1 MDSPFVYNKP
11 VTGKYNIGRRQDAQI
26 LANFID
32 QGECIAIYEPPK
44 SGKRSLVQQTFFN
57 MRVSSKKFTPVQLS
71 LLNIRTIADLMM
83 RLGGEVIKNLS
94 QTPESY
100 ANAVASF
107 LEGTHFVF
115 DQNVW
120 EAKEQILSLN
130 WDIDDNDI
138 RSILMLPYRMAS
150 VTGQKAVIVLE
161 EFQNVMQT
169 EDGDKVCNI
178 FHDILD
184 TIGLEERRS
193 CSYILMGSQV
203 NAMKDIFEVRKLFYR
218 KVEHLPLSPI
228 DIKDIID
235 HTVRGFLS
243 SGKVLDRDLMLGVCK
258 VFKGNIWYI
267 QHFASICDSLSK
279 GYMMEPVLVEALDM
293 LISIHEPR
301 YQAIMNDLTTY
312 QMCLLRAILDG
323 YTKFSSSEVIQRYN
337 LNSSANV
344 RRLKDALCKKEI
356 ITFDDK
362 DEPHILDPL
371 FEHWVRKYFFE
382 MKAE

>member
-1 MDSPFVYNKP
+1 MYNKP

-26 LANFID
+26 LANFIA
-32 QGECIAIYEPPK
+32 QGECISIYEPPK
-44 SGKRSLVQQTFFN
+44 SGKRSLIQQTFFN
-57 MRVSSKKFTPVQLS
+57 MRVSSKKFTPIQLS

-83 RLGGEVIKNLS
+83 RLGGEIIKNLS
-94 QTPESY
+94 QSPEAY
-100 ANAVASF
+100 PNAVSSF
-107 LEGTHFVF
+107 LADTHFVF
-115 DQNVW
+115 DQNVY

-138 RSILMLPYRMAS
+138 RAILMLPYRMAT
-150 VTGQKAVIVLE
+150 VTNQKAVIVLE

-169 EDGDKVCNI
+169 EDGDKVCGI

-184 TIGLEERRS
+184 TISLEERRN

-228 DIKDIID
+228 DMKDIID

-301 YQAIMNDLTTY
+301 FQAIMNDLTTY

-356 ITFDDK
+356 ITFDEK
-362 DEPHILDPL
+362 DEPQILDPL

-382 MKAE
+382 MKGE